1 MTNET
6 NAKSAPE
13 TKKRAN
19 SVYTYAVL
27 DGKPTWDYG
36 TVGKFSVD
44 PDKMSATAR
53 AFLMMYGIK
62 QWVNDGGAVEAGT
75 DGKVSAVDK
84 FNGSRERAEL
94 LNLGTESSGLLR
106 RGGGSGAFSYVTRA
120 LVRLGTYAGQDVST
134 HDKANAYVA
143 SLATSENP
151 KIVALG
157 FKGQVAKVRA
167 WLEKNSK
174 AIAKA
179 IDDIKAEELA
189 NVEAVDADD
198 LLEELGD

>member
-6 NAKSAPE
+6 NAKPAVEP
-13 TKKRAN
+13 KKRAN
-19 SVYTYAVL
+19 SAYTYVVL

-36 TVGKFSVD
+36 TIGKFSVD

-62 QWVNDGGAVEAGT
+62 QWVNDGGAESAGPN
-75 DGKVSAVDK
+75 GKVDPLAK

-94 LNLGTESSGLLR
+94 LNQGTESSGLLR
-106 RGGGSGAFSYVTRA
+106 RGAGQGAFSYVTRA

-143 SLATSENP
+143 ALSTSENP

-174 AIAKA
+174 AIAAEIEK
-179 IDDIKAEELA
+179 IKVEELA